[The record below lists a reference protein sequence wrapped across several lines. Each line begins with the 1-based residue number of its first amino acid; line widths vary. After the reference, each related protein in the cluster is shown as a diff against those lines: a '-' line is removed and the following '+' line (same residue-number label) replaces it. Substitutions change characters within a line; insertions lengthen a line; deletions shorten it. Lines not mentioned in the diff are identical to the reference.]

1 MLYQLTR
8 RVASWLQAGTDIR
21 RLRQMD
27 DYLLADM
34 GIERD
39 DIAFRVRGRDR

>member
-8 RVASWLQAGTDIR
+8 RIANWLQTGTEIR

-27 DYLLADM
+27 DYLLSDM
-34 GIERD
+34 GLERET
-39 DIAFRVRGRDR
+39 IATRVRGRDR

>member
-8 RVASWLQAGTDIR
+8 RVASWLQTGTDIR

-34 GIERD
+34 GIEREA
-39 DIAFRVRGRDR
+39 IATRVRGRDR